1 MKKVVFTGCSCTAG
15 NGWTNIPAEKS
26 SQIECKDYSGLWVNL
41 CHTQLPELNQ
51 LELVNLGIGGASN
64 TEIFETTVQ
73 AIGEHASNIDTIF
86 CQWTAMPRYKFNAGL
101 ELWATGESIQ
111 TNGRSKEDV
120 RLSDGTV
127 WTRKYLDD
135 LLNRLIVLHH
145 LHGEILKVVRYTN
158 ILKKLVS
165 NYDIK
170 IYFVNGLCP
179 WDQNYFV
186 RLDNFVPEDLTPFTK
201 TDILDIK
208 SRADNDIVKL
218 YKKIHDDYDSNGGI
232 DPLCWVNLYSSMAK
246 NKIDTNYDNL
256 HPGTESNQLYFQ
268 QVKNFFEAQ

>member
-1 MKKVVFTGCSCTAG
+1 MKKVVFTGCSFTAG
-15 NGWTNIPAEKS
+15 NGWIDIPAEKS
-26 SQIECKDYSGLWVNL
+26 GQIECKDYSGLWVNL

-51 LELVNLGIGGASN
+51 LELVNLGVGGASN

-86 CQWTAMPRYKFNAGL
+86 CQWTIMPRYKFNVGL
-101 ELWATGESIQ
+101 ELWATSESIEV
-111 TNGRSKEDV
+111 NGRSKEDV

-135 LLNRLIVLHH
+135 LLNRLSVLHH
-145 LHGEILKVVRYTN
+145 LHGEILKVVKYTN

-165 NYDIK
+165 NYNIK

-186 RLDNFVPEDLTPFTK
+186 RLDNFVPDDLTPFTK

-208 SRADNDIVKL
+208 SKADSDIVKL

-232 DPLCWVNLYSSMAK
+232 DPLCWVNLYSPMTK

-256 HPGTESNQLYFQ
+256 HPGTESNRLYFQ
-268 QVKNFFEAQ
+268 QVKNFFKAQ